1 MDDSHT
7 LGFVDLISVYI
18 LIFECFCAVIK
29 TDIRGIFS
37 QSTSHCFSRIFH
49 ESTNRSN
56 IHWLGPLKN
65 LSRDFSRSFRRC
77 RNSAKSSLIFIKK
90 QRLNRDLPRQRIKC
104 WLKWIVKRS
113 WIVWSIIITLIN
125 WSHPYLLNHGI
136 MNDMTSPLAN
146 CTFNRLTPSF
156 PGPGVSYLRGLAQV
170 PRYGRVSWL
179 AAWSCPMIVWMVIH

>member
-1 MDDSHT
+1 MFLCGYKNRYQRVFFPINKS
-7 LGFVDLISVYI
+7 LFQLNLPWINKP
-18 LIFECFCAVIK
+18 FE
-29 TDIRGIFS
+29 
-37 QSTSHCFSRIFH
+37 H
-49 ESTNRSN
+49 
-56 IHWLGPLKN
+56 PLAGTTEK
-65 LSRDFSRSFRRC
+65 LVAWSFRRC

-104 WLKWIVKRS
+104 WSKWIVKRS
-113 WIVWSIIITLIN
+113 WIVWLIIITLII

-136 MNDMTSPLAN
+136 MNDTTSPLAN